1 MKVGLVG
8 EGDRVEA
15 LAHLLRNHE
24 VHHWSASEVR
34 ELDFGAH
41 VERAGVEAIKQTP
54 LVILCLPIHRL
65 SETARQLGAVL
76 SGRHVLVHTI
86 RNVEPGT
93 LKTASAIMAQETPT
107 LRFGFLTGPFDAEDV
122 LAGRPSAGVCVSE
135 FDEVHDLVADAL
147 DAEAIRV
154 FRAKDL
160 RGAELGAAYTRVI
173 AMLVGVAR
181 QTALG
186 PSLEALLVTRGL
198 AEAARFSV
206 FLGGYEAS
214 AWGLAGCGN
223 LYLDIAPRA
232 DKPDPGVRRLGDMA
246 LGVEFQRRQ
255 NGDAHQVARDI
266 RSAFPAATD
275 DLFNL
280 IASLFQMVDGSGVHL
295 PILTHAHKLVR
306 GEMSTDEVV
315 RSLLSVPVYFE

>member
-34 ELDFGAH
+34 ELVFGDH
-41 VERAGVEAIKQTP
+41 VQRADIEAFKQTP

-65 SETARQLGAVL
+65 RETAGQLGAVL

-86 RNVEPGT
+86 RNLEPTT
-93 LKTASAIMAQETPT
+93 LKTPSAILSEETPT
-107 LRFGFLTGPFDAEDV
+107 LRFGFLTGPFDAHDV

-147 DAEAIRV
+147 DGDAIRV
-154 FRAKDL
+154 YRAKDL
-160 RGAELGAAYTRVI
+160 RGAELAAAYTRVI
-173 AMLVGVAR
+173 AMLVGVGR
-181 QTALG
+181 ESALG

-206 FLGGYEAS
+206 FQGGYEAS
-214 AWGLAGCGN
+214 TWGLAGCAN
-223 LYLDIAPRA
+223 LYLDIAARA
-232 DKPDPGVRRLGDMA
+232 AAPGAAARRPGDMA

-255 NGDAHQVARDI
+255 NGDAQQVATDI
-266 RSAFPAATD
+266 RGAFPAATD

-280 IASLFQMVDGSGVHL
+280 ITSLFQMADGSGVHL
-295 PILTHAHKLVR
+295 PILSHAHKLVR
-306 GEMSTDEVV
+306 GEMSADQVV
-315 RSLLSVPVYFE
+315 RALLSLPVYFE